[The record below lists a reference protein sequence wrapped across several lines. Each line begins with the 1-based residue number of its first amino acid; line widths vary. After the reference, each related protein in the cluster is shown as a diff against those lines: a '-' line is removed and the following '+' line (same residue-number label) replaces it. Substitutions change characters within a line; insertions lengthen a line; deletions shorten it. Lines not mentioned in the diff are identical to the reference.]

1 MNKLFFY
8 LSLFSFINNYSQTVG
23 TINNTDQSLDG
34 YTLFAPNTSSTTYLI
49 NNCGEIINSW
59 ESEYDVG
66 LSAYLLENGNL
77 LRTIRKMENSSF
89 MSGGIGGG
97 IEEYNWEGELIWE
110 YTYANKNVHQHH
122 DIEPLP
128 NGNILILAW
137 EKKTANEAEN
147 MGATNLNTEEIWPE
161 HIIELEKETNN
172 IVWEWHAWDHIIQD
186 TDPSLPNYGS
196 ISENPQRININYKKP
211 NNNPNNLSPFNG
223 NGDWMHANS
232 IDYNADLDQIIISV
246 RRWNEIWII
255 DHSTTS
261 EQAEGSFGGFY
272 GKGGDIL
279 YRWGNP
285 EAYNQGSLDNKKF
298 WGQHD
303 AKWINKNYTDGGKI
317 MIFNNGSQTAGS
329 EAREFSSIDII
340 NPPIND
346 QGNYFLEENGT
357 YGPIELDWSY
367 TSENPYDFY
376 ADHISGSSRLE
387 NGNTI
392 ICSGPQG
399 HFFEINPLGDIVW
412 EYINPITASGILSQG
427 DIVIDGQNPVFNC
440 KRYTHNYPA
449 FANRDLTPNGYI
461 ELNSIDYMCETY
473 NNIDLTENLNFSK
486 KKLIKKIDIL
496 GRETNKTKN
505 LILYIYDDGTVSK
518 KIQIEN

>member
-1 MNKLFFY
+1 ME
-8 LSLFSFINNYSQTVG
+8 YSVK
-23 TINNTDQSLDG
+23 
-34 YTLFAPNTSSTTYLI
+34 
-49 NNCGEIINSW
+49 EH
-59 ESEYDVG
+59 
-66 LSAYLLENGNL
+66 
-77 LRTIRKMENSSF
+77 
-89 MSGGIGGG
+89 
-97 IEEYNWEGELIWE
+97 
-110 YTYANKNVHQHH
+110 KNVHQHH

-147 MGATNLNTEEIWPE
+147 MGATNLNTDEIWPE

-392 ICSGPQG
+392 ICNGPQG
-399 HFFEINPLGDIVW
+399 NFFEINPLGDIVW

-461 ELNSIDYMCETY
+461 ELNSIDYM
-473 NNIDLTENLNFSK
+473 LS
-486 KKLIKKIDIL
+486 LIHI
-496 GRETNKTKN
+496 
-505 LILYIYDDGTVSK
+505 
-518 KIQIEN
+518 